1 MMYEYESENGFK
13 GIFQS
18 GFFPGIGKHYDL
30 TIFEKEPGDFKVQ
43 GWKMVYHATY
53 GCMISEQEFK
63 KTVDDFPEYRKKLF
77 GIE

>member
-30 TIFEKEPGDFKVQ
+30 IIYEKEPGDFKVQ
-43 GWKMVYHATY
+43 GWKMVYHATS
-53 GCMISEQEFK
+53 GRMISEQEFK
-63 KTVDDFPEYRKKLF
+63 NLVDDFPKMRKALL
-77 GIE
+77 GI

>member
-13 GIFQS
+13 GIFTS

-30 TIFEKEPGDFKVQ
+30 TIYEKEPGDFSVPK
-43 GWKMVYHATY
+43 WNMVYHATY

-63 KTVDDFPEYRKKLF
+63 NAVDEFPEYRKELL
-77 GIE
+77 GL